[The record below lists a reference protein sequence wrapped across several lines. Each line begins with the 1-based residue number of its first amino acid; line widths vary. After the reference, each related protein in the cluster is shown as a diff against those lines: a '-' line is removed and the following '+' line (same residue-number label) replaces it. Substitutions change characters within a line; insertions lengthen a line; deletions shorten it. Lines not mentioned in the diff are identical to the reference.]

1 GSAVTV
7 SEVYKDRLWT
17 KDFINTSIVNFALM
31 MSQYLLLVT
40 MAMYAAGE
48 YNASVGMAGLVS
60 SAFIIGSLIG
70 RLFGGKHIT
79 AMGGKKMLMIGS
91 VLIVILT
98 ASYLIPMG
106 IYPLIVLRIL
116 HGAAMGY
123 AMTATGTIIA
133 QIIPPSRNGEGI
145 GYFSMSVVLATA
157 VGPLIGVSLIA
168 AYGFTSIFLFSFA
181 MAIISLVIGL
191 TVKAPPDQ
199 PSKSTYSGR
208 FKIKNLFEKRAMP
221 ISAVMFVMAF
231 AYSGILSYVT
241 AYAESISLIQA
252 GSLYFTVYG
261 ITVLLSRPITGP
273 LLDRKGANIVMYP
286 AIIMFA
292 IGLAVISQAS
302 LTMAFLI
309 AAALIGFGYG
319 NIQSVTQALAIKV
332 TPPERLGLA
341 NTTYFIALDLGLG
354 FGPFLLGYI
363 VPSLGYRGMYMTL
376 AFVVLAGIIVYYF
389 LHGRRDKEI
398 TKNSGA

>member
-1 GSAVTV
+1 M

-40 MAMYAAGE
+40 MAMYAAEE

-191 TVKAPPDQ
+191 TVKAPPGQ
-199 PSKSTYSGR
+199 PSKSTDSGK
-208 FKIKNLFEKRAMP
+208 FKIMDFFEKRAMP

-398 TKNSGA
+398 SENRGV

>member
-1 GSAVTV
+1 M

-40 MAMYAAGE
+40 MALYATEE
-48 YNASVGMAGLVS
+48 YGASVGMAGLVS
-60 SAFIIGSLIG
+60 SSFIIGSLIG
-70 RLFGGKHIT
+70 RVFGGKHIT

-91 VLIVILT
+91 ALIVVLT
-98 ASYLIPMG
+98 ASYLIPMS
-106 IYPLIVLRIL
+106 IYPLIILRIL
-116 HGAAMGY
+116 HGIAMGY

-157 VGPLIGVSLIA
+157 VGPLIGVALIA
-168 AYGFTSIFLFSFA
+168 AYGFTSIFIFSFT
-181 MAIISLVIGL
+181 MAVISLIIGL
-191 TVKAPPDQ
+191 TVKASPMRPI
-199 PSKSTYSGR
+199 KATAGGK
-208 FKIKNLFEKRAMP
+208 FKIMDFFEKRAIP

-261 ITVLLSRPITGP
+261 VTVLLSRPITGP

-292 IGLAVISQAS
+292 LGLALISQATA
-302 LTMAFLI
+302 TMAFLI
-309 AAALIGFGYG
+309 AAVLIGFGYG
-319 NIQSVTQALAIKV
+319 NVQSITQALSIKV
-332 TPPERLGLA
+332 TPRERLGLA

-354 FGPFLLGYI
+354 FGPFLLGPI
-363 VPSLGYRGMYMTL
+363 AASFGYGGMYLTL
-376 AFVVLAGIIVYYF
+376 AFVVLSGIAVYYF
-389 LHGRRDKEI
+389 LHGRRDKELMN
-398 TKNSGA
+398 NSGV

>member
-1 GSAVTV
+1 M

-40 MAMYAAGE
+40 MAMYAAEE

-106 IYPLIVLRIL
+106 IYPLIILRIL

-191 TVKAPPDQ
+191 TVKAPPGQ
-199 PSKSTYSGR
+199 PSKSTDSGK
-208 FKIKNLFEKRAMP
+208 FKIMDFFEKRAMP

-398 TKNSGA
+398 TENRGV

>member
-1 GSAVTV
+1 MSV
-7 SEVYKDRLWT
+7 VYKDKLWT

-40 MAMYAAGE
+40 MAMYATQE
-48 YNASVGMAGLVS
+48 YGASVAMAGLVS

-70 RLFGGKHIT
+70 RLFGGRHIA
-79 AMGGKKMLMIGS
+79 AMGGKKMLLIGS
-91 VLIVILT
+91 AFIVVLT
-98 ASYLIPMG
+98 ASYMIPMG
-106 IYPLIVLRIL
+106 VYPLIVLRIL
-116 HGAAMGY
+116 HGMAMGY

-157 VGPLIGVSLIA
+157 VGPLIGVALIA
-168 AYGFTSIFLFSFA
+168 AYGFTSIFIFSFS
-181 MAIISLVIGL
+181 MAVISLVIGV
-191 TVKAPPDQ
+191 TVNAPPMR
-199 PSKSTYSGR
+199 PVKSTGTGK
-208 FKIKNLFEKRAMP
+208 FNIFNFFEKRAIP
-221 ISAVMFVMAF
+221 ISVVMFVMAF

-261 ITVLLSRPITGP
+261 VTVLLSRPITGP
-273 LLDRKGANIVMYP
+273 LLDRKGANVVMYP

-302 LTMAFLI
+302 VTIMFLI
-309 AAALIGFGYG
+309 AAVLIGFGYG
-319 NIQSVTQALAIKV
+319 NVQSITQALSIKV
-332 TPPERLGLA
+332 TRPERLGLA

-354 FGPFLLGYI
+354 FGPFLLGPI
-363 VPSLGYRGMYMTL
+363 ATSFGYSGMYL
-376 AFVVLAGIIVYYF
+376 ILGFIVLAGIIVYYF
-389 LHGRRDKEI
+389 LHGRHDKQI
-398 TKNSGA
+398 TQNHRA

>member
-1 GSAVTV
+1 MP
-7 SEVYKDRLWT
+7 EEFKERLWT
-17 KDFINTSIVNFALM
+17 KDFINTSVVNFALM

-40 MAMYAAGE
+40 MAMYATAE
-48 YNASVGMAGLVS
+48 YDASVGIAGLVS
-60 SAFIIGSLIG
+60 SSFIIGSLIG
-70 RLFGGKHIT
+70 RLFGGKHI
-79 AMGGKKMLMIGS
+79 AEMGGKKMLLIGS

-106 IYPLIVLRIL
+106 IIPLIILRVL

-168 AYGFTSIFLFSFA
+168 SYGFTSIFIFSFA
-181 MAIISLVIGL
+181 MAVISLVISL
-191 TVKAPPDQ
+191 TVKAPEM
-199 PSKSTYSGR
+199 R
-208 FKIKNLFEKRAMP
+208 VIKKETNQKFNIWEFFEKRAVP
-221 ISAVMFVMAF
+221 ISAVMFVMAL

-241 AYAESISLIQA
+241 AYAESINLIQA

-273 LLDRKGANIVMYP
+273 LLDRKGANLVMYP

-292 IGLAVISQAS
+292 LGMMVISQAS
-302 LTMAFLI
+302 VTLAFLL
-309 AAALIGFGYG
+309 AAVLIGFGYG
-319 NIQSVTQALAIKV
+319 NVQSITQAISIKV
-332 TPPERLGLA
+332 TPPDRLGLA

-354 FGPFLLGYI
+354 FGPFILGYL
-363 VPSLGYRGMYMTL
+363 VPQLGYRGMYMTL
-376 AFVVLAGIIVYYF
+376 GFVILAGLVVYYF
-389 LHGRRDKEI
+389 LHGRVDKNL
-398 TKNSGA
+398 TQSSKM

>member
-1 GSAVTV
+1 M

-191 TVKAPPDQ
+191 TVKAPPGQ
-199 PSKSTYSGR
+199 PSKSTDSGK
-208 FKIKNLFEKRAMP
+208 FKIMDFFEKRAMP

-398 TKNSGA
+398 AKNRGV

>member
-1 GSAVTV
+1 M

-79 AMGGKKMLMIGS
+79 AMGGKKMLIIGS

-168 AYGFTSIFLFSFA
+168 DYGFTSIFLFSFA

-191 TVKAPPDQ
+191 TVKAPPGQ
-199 PSKSTYSGR
+199 PSKSTDSGK
-208 FKIKNLFEKRAMP
+208 FKIMDFFEKRAMP

>member
-1 GSAVTV
+1 M

-191 TVKAPPDQ
+191 TVKAPPGQ
-199 PSKSTYSGR
+199 PSKSTDSGK
-208 FKIKNLFEKRAMP
+208 FKIMDFFEKRAMP

-292 IGLAVISQAS
+292 IGLAVISQAT

-398 TKNSGA
+398 TENSGV

>member
-1 GSAVTV
+1 M

-191 TVKAPPDQ
+191 TVKAPPGQ
-199 PSKSTYSGR
+199 PSKSTDSGK
-208 FKIKNLFEKRAMP
+208 FKIMDFFEKRAMP

-398 TKNSGA
+398 TKNSGV

>member
-1 GSAVTV
+1 M

-191 TVKAPPDQ
+191 TVKAPPGQ
-199 PSKSTYSGR
+199 PSKSTDSGK
-208 FKIKNLFEKRAMP
+208 FKIMDFFEKRAMP

-363 VPSLGYRGMYMTL
+363 VPSFGYRGMYMTL

-398 TKNSGA
+398 AKNRGV

>member
-1 GSAVTV
+1 V

-191 TVKAPPDQ
+191 TVKAPPGQ
-199 PSKSTYSGR
+199 PSKSTDSGK
-208 FKIKNLFEKRAMP
+208 FKIMDFFEKRAMP

-398 TKNSGA
+398 SENRGV

>member
-1 GSAVTV
+1 M

-191 TVKAPPDQ
+191 TVKAPPGQ
-199 PSKSTYSGR
+199 PSKSTDSGK
-208 FKIKNLFEKRAMP
+208 FKIMDFFEKRAMP

-398 TKNSGA
+398 TENSGV

>member
-1 GSAVTV
+1 M

-106 IYPLIVLRIL
+106 IYPLIILRIL

-191 TVKAPPDQ
+191 TVKAPPGQ
-199 PSKSTYSGR
+199 PSKSTDSGK
-208 FKIKNLFEKRAMP
+208 FKIMDFFEKRAMP

-398 TKNSGA
+398 TKNSGV

>member
-1 GSAVTV
+1 M

-40 MAMYAAGE
+40 MAMYAAEE

-191 TVKAPPDQ
+191 TVKAPPGQ
-199 PSKSTYSGR
+199 PSKSTDSGK
-208 FKIKNLFEKRAMP
+208 FKIMDFFEKRAMP

>member
-1 GSAVTV
+1 M

-79 AMGGKKMLMIGS
+79 AMGGKKMLIIGS
-91 VLIVILT
+91 VLIVMLT

-191 TVKAPPDQ
+191 TVKAPPGQ
-199 PSKSTYSGR
+199 PSKSTDSGK
-208 FKIKNLFEKRAMP
+208 FKIMDFFEKRAMP

>member
-1 GSAVTV
+1 M

-40 MAMYAAGE
+40 MAMYAAEE

-191 TVKAPPDQ
+191 TVKAPPGQ
-199 PSKSTYSGR
+199 PSKSTDSGK
-208 FKIKNLFEKRAMP
+208 FKIMDFFEKRAMP

-398 TKNSGA
+398 TENSGV

>member
-1 GSAVTV
+1 M

-191 TVKAPPDQ
+191 TVKAPPGQ
-199 PSKSTYSGR
+199 PSKSTDSGK
-208 FKIKNLFEKRAMP
+208 FKIMDFFEKRAMP

-292 IGLAVISQAS
+292 LGLAVISQAS

>member
-1 GSAVTV
+1 M

-79 AMGGKKMLMIGS
+79 AMGGKKMLIIGS

-106 IYPLIVLRIL
+106 IYTLIVLRIL

-191 TVKAPPDQ
+191 TVKAPPGQ
-199 PSKSTYSGR
+199 PSKSTDSGK
-208 FKIKNLFEKRAMP
+208 FKIMDFFEKRAMP

-302 LTMAFLI
+302 LTMVFLI

>member
-1 GSAVTV
+1 M

-168 AYGFTSIFLFSFA
+168 AYGFTSIFLFSFV

-191 TVKAPPDQ
+191 TVKAPPGQ
-199 PSKSTYSGR
+199 PSKSTDSGK
-208 FKIKNLFEKRAMP
+208 FKIMDFFEKRAMP

-398 TKNSGA
+398 TKNSGV

>member
-1 GSAVTV
+1 M

-168 AYGFTSIFLFSFA
+168 AYGFTSIFLFSFV

-191 TVKAPPDQ
+191 TVKAPPGQ
-199 PSKSTYSGR
+199 PSKSTDSGK
-208 FKIKNLFEKRAMP
+208 FKIMDFFEKRAMP

-292 IGLAVISQAS
+292 IGLAVISQAT

-398 TKNSGA
+398 TKNSGV